1 MQTIQSITRSE
12 IDSFLNTTIKVV
24 EGYSHNQYEVIKK
37 VHLYENGKFYSNA
50 QKDNNTGLP
59 LVDGDS
65 SEDERIFFQISKP
78 RAKAV
83 KRFFDV
89 DVADIILDEIDPQ
102 SELAIQLL
110 NTDWRRFAE
119 TNRIAKPLN
128 EMADMLTT
136 YGTLVLKIGKKAEP
150 KIIPLQNVICDPT
163 VKCLKDS
170 RFVIIKHTM
179 TPKMLRDKVKDGW
192 DSKAVEGIIAR
203 MAKQSKSAKA
213 YLDDDSGDE
222 IISSSQ
228 IEVYERYGYVPQ
240 GKIDGSKSEEEVMA
254 VSVVA
259 EPMLCAKIKTADG
272 KEVIEDRGEVL
283 YIDAWTDDVPVIDHH
298 LYQTHGRWL
307 GIGIIELLFPVQQ
320 RLNEVANQKR
330 ISMEI
335 SALHLFQTAD
345 PTVLNNILTDL
356 ENGDVIKTKTQGAI
370 TAIANEERNLPAFES
385 EIVTY
390 SSQADKLSFAN
401 DLLSG
406 GDVPTSTPATNVV
419 VQNNNQVLVHL
430 QDRENFT
437 NFLADGYIKPFV
449 VPRLIKEMSDE
460 HFLRITS
467 SSDDLLQIDDRIVT
481 IKYNQEVIKRAMAGK
496 FTDVVLGDDLKEEIR
511 NKLQRSGANRYTK
524 VLKDYY
530 KNKITDVIVII
541 GNEKKD
547 MAKSANNTLSFFQ
560 LIQDP
565 ALLDDPVNRLFVENY
580 AREVGIDTA
589 KLQIAYAKRGNAPQA
604 QANTKGIPDQAS
616 ESQKEPAIASM
627 Q

>member
-541 GNEKKD
+541 GNEKKV

>member
-589 KLQIAYAKRGNAPQA
+589 KLQMAYAKRGNAPQA